1 MINVKKPRL
10 LDSNLAEA
18 GVLRPLGLQIQLQ
31 TPGVSTATMTL
42 SPDDPEPEM
51 HSWIELYNQNG
62 SVGIFRVTSPTTDFS
77 QQSTLTLRHGI
88 DSLADSVLPV
98 QEDFEGTPTQLLTRM
113 LAAQTT
119 LISGVAPWTLGS
131 CAATNTIKLS
141 LNYNRLSDLL
151 ANLEEELEGYFFEY
165 DQSVFP
171 WVINIVS
178 APSAVDGEFRLN
190 RNVMTVNRTLSD
202 NDLCTQLILSIN
214 SPITVGGVTTN
225 RQYIKTYN
233 NTSAQAVYGIVQ
245 KTADID
251 TSDNLTT
258 TTEAP
263 VPATP
268 EADAWAARFLADHAA
283 PTVQIQITGKELYRL
298 TGDLWDESRLGHI
311 CRVALPK
318 YNQAFTERVVNVT
331 YPDALGQPDV
341 VNISLANQLPKF
353 SSTIA
358 LLRNETAR
366 LGRSGRISA
375 RNSADSK
382 QLETWS
388 KVVQYYGAALDGTGV
403 LTLYE
408 SGIDMNPQGGVTI
421 YSLEEGVQSLYSGIQ
436 VNTQAITLK
445 VSKGDVSTQLE
456 LECGNVHITGTPG
469 DANLE
474 VDGYVLAADLATDIA
489 DIALLNVQE
498 LNATGDASITG
509 DLSVYGDLS
518 VALENTLTCGALSCG
533 NLDCEGISIN
543 GAATVATNF
552 IMSASVSGNVLTL
565 TPYSGSAITFSKA
578 TTLSGS
584 WGSGTYTVTADQNGA
599 TVATDFTALTNTGH
613 WGVAANSEN
622 VNTYYY
628 ETKATRNGQAT
639 VYSTGN
645 TFQIDAV
652 GRYNAGYDTASGQVS
667 LPGSGSSASFAFAYP
682 KTTTSGGTTTRT
694 QSLTSYVLESTA
706 GSLTVAVT
714 SGSGSS
720 KVTHAQTTCID
731 SNLDAGNIKN
741 GVTIFGVV
749 GTYSGGGGDT
759 SLTTYIANCQGSDAS
774 SYVQYSGASSVNSN
788 VVKDADGV
796 KGYVW
801 MKGPNGW
808 ERTRYI
814 PISHPQTTAGI
825 SYISHDRGTYSGYLR
840 VTVHLDGGG
849 TESYVSQPM

>member
-88 DSLADSVLPV
+88 DSLADSVLPA

-233 NTSAQAVYGIVQ
+233 NTAAQAVYGIVQ

-318 YNQAFTERVVNVT
+318 YNQTFTERVVNVT

-375 RNSADSK
+375 RNSADAK

-456 LECGNVHITGTPG
+456 LECGNVHITGTPE
-469 DANLE
+469 DANLT
-474 VDGYVLAADLATDIA
+474 VDGYVTTAGLKAAIGDIDELETQNLLADYLGVGEDGMNISGDIVSTGE
-489 DIALLNVQE
+489 ISTNSLSTPELIIGNVDCSSVVD
-498 LNATGDASITG
+498 AVTGF
-509 DLSVYGDLS
+509 
-518 VALENTLTCGALSCG
+518 
-533 NLDCEGISIN
+533 
-543 GAATVATNF
+543 GAASYSSGQADVTIPFYTIAHP
-552 IMSASVSGNVLTL
+552 SSSPAAGNVINFNI
-565 TPYSGSAITFSKA
+565 AA
-578 TTLSGS
+578 TTA
-584 WGSGTYTVTADQNGA
+584 YIN
-599 TVATDFTALTNTGH
+599 
-613 WGVAANSEN
+613 GVAAARDAGRAEVN
-622 VNTYYY
+622 VVKGTW
-628 ETKATRNGQAT
+628 
-639 VYSTGN
+639 
-645 TFQIDAV
+645 
-652 GRYNAGYDTASGQVS
+652 SGGVVAFD
-667 LPGSGSSASFAFAYP
+667 PIVGSGSSASPGGGNSSILSLYMNLARHSNASYTHIGVASVNDGTGQSALATGLSHNVYLSADNSYAYISKSSATP
-682 KTTTSGGTTTRT
+682 SGTSDSNVIAYVPISGGNPGIASIDWVTGNASDYSGWTDAVDKGNAGNGTYYLVTATANDGTKAELKFRSAASSASFSRVNSLPAGKTATTFTSGTLWRFV
-694 QSLTSYVLESTA
+694 Y
-706 GSLTVAVT
+706 TV
-714 SGSGSS
+714 
-720 KVTHAQTTCID
+720 
-731 SNLDAGNIKN
+731 NNRN
-741 GVTIFGVV
+741 
-749 GTYSGGGGDT
+749 
-759 SLTTYIANCQGSDAS
+759 
-774 SYVQYSGASSVNSN
+774 VND
-788 VVKDADGV
+788 V
-796 KGYVW
+796 Y
-801 MKGPNGW
+801 
-808 ERTRYI
+808 Y
-814 PISHPQTTAGI
+814 
-825 SYISHDRGTYSGYLR
+825 R
-840 VTVHLDGGG
+840 V
-849 TESYVSQPM
+849 P